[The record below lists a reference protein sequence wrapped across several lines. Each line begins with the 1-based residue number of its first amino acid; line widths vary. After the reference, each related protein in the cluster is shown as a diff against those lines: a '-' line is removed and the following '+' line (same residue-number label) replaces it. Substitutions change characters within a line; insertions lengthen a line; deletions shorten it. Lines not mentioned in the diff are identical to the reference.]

1 MTDDNETL
9 GGISIVKIKAIDA
22 RLADTPKVTN
32 EKLFKVNMTMN
43 ELADK
48 LMQDKPKETNKC

>member
-1 MTDDNETL
+1 MTDD
-9 GGISIVKIKAIDA
+9 
-22 RLADTPKVTN
+22 N